1 MNEKTIKSEHIYSG
15 RIIDVRVDTVEGPN
29 GQTTRE
35 IVDHAHAVTII
46 PFQAPDIVYLVHQ
59 FRKPVEQVLIEAPA
73 GCIEKDEDPNIA
85 AIREL
90 KEETGFHNGQLKKVG
105 EMYMAPGFTNE
116 YMHYYIATNFMEGNT
131 NFDSDETMELR
142 PYKLSD
148 AFDMIKKR
156 EIIDAKTIMGLY
168 FLNESLH

>member
-46 PFQAPDIVYLVHQ
+46 PFQVPDIVYLVHQ

-148 AFDMIKKR
+148 AFDMIKKKR
-156 EIIDAKTIMGLY
+156 DYRCKNNYGTL
-168 FLNESLH
+168 FFK